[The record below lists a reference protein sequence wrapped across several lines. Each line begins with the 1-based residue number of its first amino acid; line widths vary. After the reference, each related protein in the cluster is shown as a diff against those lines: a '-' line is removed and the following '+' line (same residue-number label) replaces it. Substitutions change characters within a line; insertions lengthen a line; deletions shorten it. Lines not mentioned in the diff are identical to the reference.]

1 MRRETQNVLLVL
13 LGGAVLKISIN
24 GEYVRY
30 VKPSLHPWLIAAGV
44 FTIAVAV
51 IGILRDIRA
60 GSAASAT
67 ASDATAAAASGVG
80 AASYGTAATVA
91 SDGTAAGGAGGA
103 GHAGHSHGGGSSH
116 DGHEHS
122 SRSPWLLLLPALA
135 IFLVAPPALGADKV
149 LRSGTVAVQQ
159 APAGTDFVALPE
171 GDAPLLKL
179 GDAVTRAVWDDSG
192 SLDNREI
199 RLVGFVVRLGDGSIH
214 LARLTIGCCAADA
227 APIQVKLTGA
237 GVDAYEPDTWLEI
250 RGGMVPDSATEA
262 NGYIPTFNVTA
273 ITPVTAPEDQYEY

>member
-13 LGGAVLKISIN
+13 LGGAVLKISLN

-30 VKPSLHPWLIAAGV
+30 VKPSLQPWLIAAGV

-51 IGILRDIRA
+51 AGIVRDLRGGSSRRTADLAAHPADAHATDSYPA
-60 GSAASAT
+60 GAHPA
-67 ASDATAAAASGVG
+67 G
-80 AASYGTAATVA
+80 AHP
-91 SDGTAAGGAGGA
+91 AGGHSGH
-103 GHAGHSHGGGSSH
+103 GHAGGDEH
-116 DGHEHS
+116 GHEHS
-122 SRSPWLLLLPALA
+122 SRSPWLLILPALA

-149 LRSGTVAVQQ
+149 LRSESVIAAQ
-159 APAGTDFVALPE
+159 PAGSDFVDLPE

-199 RLVGFVVRLGDGSIH
+199 RLVGFTVRTGDGTMY

-227 APIQVKLTGA
+227 APIKLRLQGA
-237 GVDAYEPDTWLEI
+237 GIDAYEPDTWLEV
-250 RGGMVPDSATEA
+250 RGTMVPDTATEA
-262 NGYIPTFNVTA
+262 NGYVPTFA
-273 ITPVTAPEDQYEY
+273 ITSLTPVPAPEDQYEY